1 MYCVQEVCGLTWSPH
16 GNYLA
21 SGGNDNTV
29 QLWDPAVLRPIKSI
43 TEHLSAVKAVSWCP
57 WQAGVLAT
65 AGGTIDRTIRSTVLF
80 FTPFLSFFLI

>member
-65 AGGTIDRTIRSTVLF
+65 AGGTIDRTIRSTVF
-80 FTPFLSFFLI
+80 FTPFVSFF